1 MSQGQLK
8 KEFTK
13 KDVTR
18 MRNIITGNTGD
29 RTQVLSG
36 YEKSTKQYKEGDIW
50 EDSGRSWT
58 IKNGIKQ
65 TITKQDKLKKLVI
78 LPIACPNCKKH
89 MKTNELNKKM
99 YSIHNTCFDCVIEKE
114 QKIKIAGNWDEYVS
128 QNTTANKNSELQDFE
143 QALDSWMNEKQDF
156 FTESG
161 ELESW
166 SSGGKTK
173 AYEEIKSKIEEMKN
187 LKL

>member
-8 KEFTK
+8 KEFKK

-36 YEKSTKQYKEGDIW
+36 YEKSIKQYKEGDVW

-65 TITKQDKLKKLVI
+65 TVTKQDRIKKLVI
-78 LPIACPNCKKH
+78 MPLTCPNCKKH
-89 MKTNELNKKM
+89 MKINELNKKM
-99 YSIHNTCFDCVIEKE
+99 YSIHSTCFDCVIEKE
-114 QKIKIAGNWDEYVS
+114 QKIKVSGNWEDYVS
-128 QNTTANKNSELQDFE
+128 QKMTDNKNSELKDFE
-143 QALDSWMNEKQDF
+143 QALDSWMTEKQDF

-161 ELESW
+161 EMENW
-166 SSGGKTK
+166 STENKTK
-173 AYEEIKSKIEEMKN
+173 SYQEIKSKLEEIRN
-187 LKL
+187 IKL